1 MADFGL
7 GLLQGLQQGIKSYS
21 DRSAQLEELEA
32 KKLEKQGLI
41 DAEKAKRDEQRN
53 WDRQKLKADSHAKG
67 LLLDFDE
74 QGNVVDK
81 GYDPEW
87 QRMQRE
93 KLSADPFGNKQLS
106 AELAKAN
113 LNEKNTNAPFKSLP
127 MENQEQV
134 KTIAGKT
141 ANAKSIK
148 NAIESSL
155 LTLDDPKIPDDQ
167 KLTAGRALIKT
178 LNSTQGADAV
188 GAEEAKRLAGFL
200 EYRLGN
206 FFEPGPF
213 IGRDLNKFTD
223 QVKIQRDTLG
233 NVIKANDASTDELY
247 GRKGLINS
255 PAGNANQPPPAPKT
269 FTVISPNGKEKLVTE
284 SQLNDALQNGGRL
297 K

>member
-21 DRSAQLEELEA
+21 DRSAKLEELEA

-93 KLSADPFGNKQLS
+93 KLNADPFGNKQLS
-106 AELAKAN
+106 AELARAN
-113 LNEKNTNAPFKSLP
+113 INEKNSNAPFKTLP

-148 NAIESSL
+148 NAIDSALVSL
-155 LTLDDPKIPDDQ
+155 EDPKLSEEQ

-200 EYRLGN
+200 EYRMGN

-213 IGRDLNKFTD
+213 IGRDLGKFNE

-233 NVIKANDASTDELY
+233 GLIKANDASTDQLY
-247 GRKGLINS
+247 GRAPVTGQKTVAKTQYS
-255 PAGNANQPPPAPKT
+255 PSRNQT
-269 FTVISPNGKEKLVTE
+269 RIVYSDGTVEIKQG
-284 SQLNDALQNGGRL
+284 QQ
-297 K
+297 